1 MLKTNKQLLSAIKDA
16 ATSSTIL
23 KPCCCHPSIV
33 WYIQK
38 PVFRFVPSCI
48 IQRRNVNERY
58 IHLPPN
64 NKGDICF
71 YYFYSYL
78 QNTLVVISHYLA
90 RWIYY
95 SIAAIPSYNITI
107 LPRTFNVL
115 TDICM
120 FYAQSRMS
128 LRMLNG
134 SMSASVTNLSTCLRY
149 STLPLNAH

>member
-1 MLKTNKQLLSAIKDA
+1 MQLLLLRYLSHAVATHLSCDIFKNLYSVLFQA
-16 ATSSTIL
+16 ALFKEEMWMNDTFIYPLTT
-23 KPCCCHPSIV
+23 KEMF
-33 WYIQK
+33 Y
-38 PVFRFVPSCI
+38 
-48 IQRRNVNERY
+48 
-58 IHLPPN
+58 
-64 NKGDICF
+64 F

-107 LPRTFNVL
+107 IPRTFNVL

>member
-1 MLKTNKQLLSAIKDA
+1 MLLPPIYRVVYLKTCIPFCSKLHYSKKKCEWTIH
-16 ATSSTIL
+16 SST
-23 KPCCCHPSIV
+23 
-33 WYIQK
+33 
-38 PVFRFVPSCI
+38 
-48 IQRRNVNERY
+48 
-58 IHLPPN
+58 PN
-64 NKGDICF
+64 NKGDVCF

-107 LPRTFNVL
+107 IPRTFNVL

-134 SMSASVTNLSTCLRY
+134 SMSASVTNLSTCLQY

>member
-1 MLKTNKQLLSAIKDA
+1 MQLLLQQYLSRAV
-16 ATSSTIL
+16 ATHLSCGIFKNLYS
-23 KPCCCHPSIV
+23 
-33 WYIQK
+33 
-38 PVFRFVPSCI
+38 VFSKQYYVKKKCEWTRFDPFI
-48 IQRRNVNERY
+48 Y
-58 IHLPPN
+58 PPN
-64 NKGDICF
+64 NKGDVCF

-95 SIAAIPSYNITI
+95 CITAIPSYNITI
-107 LPRTFNVL
+107 IPRTFNVL

-128 LRMLNG
+128 LRMLYG
-134 SMSASVTNLSTCLRY
+134 SMSASVTNLSTCLQY

>member
-1 MLKTNKQLLSAIKDA
+1 MQLRLLPYLSHAV
-16 ATSSTIL
+16 ATHLSCGIFKNLYS
-23 KPCCCHPSIV
+23 
-33 WYIQK
+33 
-38 PVFRFVPSCI
+38 VFFQAVLRKKEMWM
-48 IQRRNVNERY
+48 NEIWS

-64 NKGDICF
+64 NKGDVCF

-78 QNTLVVISHYLA
+78 QNTLEVISHYLA

-95 SIAAIPSYNITI
+95 CITAIPSYNITI
-107 LPRTFNVL
+107 IPRTFNVL

>member
-1 MLKTNKQLLSAIKDA
+1 MLLPPIYRVIYLKTCIPFCSKLHYSKKKCEW
-16 ATSSTIL
+16 T
-23 KPCCCHPSIV
+23 
-33 WYIQK
+33 
-38 PVFRFVPSCI
+38 RFDPFI
-48 IQRRNVNERY
+48 YPLTTKEMFY
-58 IHLPPN
+58 
-64 NKGDICF
+64 F

-107 LPRTFNVL
+107 IPRTFNVL

>member
-1 MLKTNKQLLSAIKDA
+1 MQLLLLRYLSHAVATHLSCGIFKNLYSVLFQA
-16 ATSSTIL
+16 AL
-23 KPCCCHPSIV
+23 FKEEM
-33 WYIQK
+33 WM
-38 PVFRFVPSCI
+38 
-48 IQRRNVNERY
+48 NEIWS

-64 NKGDICF
+64 NKGDVCF

-107 LPRTFNVL
+107 IPRTFNVL

-128 LRMLNG
+128 LRMLYG
-134 SMSASVTNLSTCLRY
+134 SMSASVTNLSTCLQY